1 MSTASLGPKLHLK
14 ISRIVCVNMAQS
26 SDKISFDQLSERLKA
41 VTSKENDG
49 QSLETIMKM
58 TFDELK
64 EEKID
69 FGTAH
74 KGRRYAEM
82 TQENRYLTWF
92 TQTFKDSRK
101 PSHVKFLRFIQ
112 LHVENLEK
120 NHKTEKP
127 KKENTPVAKSK
138 MMPPELPEAEDVPSS
153 EEESFEAWEAIHAV
167 NQPNL
172 EMMQMQDR
180 MQQMESL
187 LHQVVEH
194 LSQGQNR
201 INPSS
206 A

>member
-14 ISRIVCVNMAQS
+14 ISRIVFVSMAQS
-26 SDKISFDQLSERLKA
+26 TDKISFEQLSERLKA
-41 VTSKENDG
+41 VTSKEDDG

-64 EEKID
+64 EEKIE

-74 KGRRYAEM
+74 KGRRYVEL
-82 TQENRYLTWF
+82 TQETRYLTWF
-92 TQTFKDSRK
+92 SQTFKDSRK

-127 KKENTPVAKSK
+127 KKVNKPGAKSK
-138 MMPPELPEAEDVPSS
+138 MMPPELPETEDVPSS

-167 NQPNL
+167 SQPNL